1 MKQNFLNYYTINVFV
16 NKIIII
22 KTINVMFVLLMLKL
36 VKLIIVV
43 MELNNKMNNVTI
55 GIIII
60 EMDVQI
66 NVY

>member
-43 MELNNKMNNVTI
+43 MESNNKMNNVMI